1 MGGDTVFLY
10 KTMLFL
16 DSPQP
21 AWYTF
26 CEVTDMKDSMNI
38 NIDEILIIAEKTERA
53 EFRFDC
59 HSRPYDGFV
68 YFIKGDGEFTV
79 ADTTL
84 TLPVMDGMIFFF
96 RRGDSY
102 RFRVD
107 AGCRYVTSAYRL
119 SGPSL
124 GAAYAPFPFGVLTSD
139 KEALLI
145 KRMLREWE
153 SRREASYMR
162 SKIAILSLYT
172 ELFSEEKPPLD
183 PRVSA
188 AVDFIHRNFRRHFTG
203 GELSAACSLSISHI
217 RQKLRE
223 ALGMSVTEYRDSLRI
238 EAACEMLASGLFTP
252 KETAA
257 DLGYSDVY
265 HFTKVFTAKVG
276 CTPARYAKKKSSRA

>member
-1 MGGDTVFLY
+1 
-10 KTMLFL
+10 
-16 DSPQP
+16 
-21 AWYTF
+21 
-26 CEVTDMKDSMNI
+26 MKEHMNI
-38 NIDEILIIAEKTERA
+38 NIDDILIIAEKAEKD

-59 HSRPYDGFV
+59 RDRAHDGFV

-84 TLPVMDGMIFFF
+84 TLPVMDGMIFFL

-124 GAAYAPFPFGVLTSD
+124 GAAYAPFPFGALVFG
-139 KEALLI
+139 KEELLI
-145 KRMLREWE
+145 ERMVREWE

-162 SKIAILSLYT
+162 CKIAILSLYT
-172 ELFSEEKPPLD
+172 EMFAEEKPPLD
-183 PRVSA
+183 PRVNA
-188 AVDFIHRNFRRHFTG
+188 GIEFIHRNFRRPFTG
-203 GELSAACSLSISHI
+203 AELAAACSLSISHI
-217 RQKLRE
+217 MQKLRE
-223 ALGMSVTEYRDSLRI
+223 ALGMSVTEYRDTLRI
-238 EAACEMLASGLFTP
+238 EAAREMLASGLFTP

-276 CTPARYAKKKSSRA
+276 CTPAKYAKKK